1 MKKSIL
7 LATLCAA
14 AMFVGCEK
22 ENGGNAQLPVAKDG
36 TAYVAVKISSE
47 PGTKGTDEGF
57 EYGSVNEHA
66 VTSADFY
73 FYDEAGAYVA
83 QAKVWNGGKENEATP
98 DENIEYFGENVVML
112 KGLTEKTFPK
122 YVVTILNEP
131 ADFTPGTTLKEMEEQ
146 LVNGIKSG
154 ENFIMT
160 TTSYV
165 HGTDKTAN
173 GQPIYFANEVTSD
186 NFVKDPSAP
195 TVNPVVIYV
204 ERLAAKINLSI
215 DESVLTPVAG
225 TDYTYE
231 VKASVAGDP
240 NNNSSD
246 SSIGSETVRVRID
259 GWGLNAT
266 AKQSHMVKNIDCTWG
281 ANTTTFPWNSWNETE
296 NFRSLWGKGNAYDK
310 DYDANGTYGTYLN
323 YNKLSAMTATIGS
336 DLYCAEN
343 TNTAAKITGHMST
356 APTSVLLAATVLT
369 KEVTKVDG
377 QPDVVNWVEGDLIR
391 YSGLLFNAADF
402 KAYALKNLS
411 TLDKL
416 NYYRKTVTETT
427 VSYAQVGVDDIEVVL
442 YTEGNNN
449 KVKLALT
456 DAAKTGEWV
465 KKGATP
471 DVDAVVDINL
481 LTADLNGFAGNGFK
495 GGKMYYNIP
504 IEHLYESDAL
514 AEGNYGVVRNHY
526 YKLLVNKIAK
536 LGSGVWNPDSEELPI
551 IPEEPDDEYYQVG
564 VQINILSWRVV
575 SQNVEL

>member
-83 QAKVWNGGKENEATP
+83 QAKVWNGGKENETTP

-173 GQPIYFANEVTSD
+173 GQPTYFANEVTAD

-240 NNNSSD
+240 NDNGSD
-246 SSIGSETVRVRID
+246 PSIGSETVRVRID

-281 ANTTTFPWNSWNETE
+281 ENATTFPWNSWNEPT

-369 KEVTKVDG
+369 KNED
-377 QPDVVNWVEGDLIR
+377 NWVEGDLIR

-442 YTEGNNN
+442 FTEGNNN

-471 DVDAVVDINL
+471 DADAVVDINL
-481 LTADLNGFAGNGFK
+481 LTADLDGFAGNGFK

>member
-7 LATLCAA
+7 FATLCAA
-14 AMFVGCEK
+14 AMFMGCEK
-22 ENGGNAQLPVAKDG
+22 ENGGKVQLPVTKDG
-36 TAYVAVKISSE
+36 TAYVAVKIASE

-57 EYGSVNEHA
+57 EYGSADEHA

-73 FYDEAGAYVA
+73 FYDAAGAYVS
-83 QAKVWNGGKENEATP
+83 QAKVWNGGTENGTNP
-98 DENIEYFGENVVML
+98 DENIEYFGTNVVML
-112 KGLTEKTFPK
+112 KGLTENTFPK

-165 HGTDKTAN
+165 HDANTTAN
-173 GQPIYFANEVTSD
+173 GQPVYFANEVTTD

-195 TVNPVVIYV
+195 TLNPVVIYV

-215 DESVLTPVAG
+215 DETRLIPVAG
-225 TDYTYE
+225 EEYTYE
-231 VKASVAGDP
+231 LTTSVAGNP
-240 NNNSSD
+240 NEGTE
-246 SSIGSETVRVRID
+246 IGAETVRVRID

-266 AKQSHMVKNIDCTWG
+266 AKQSHMVKNIDCAW
-281 ANTTTFPWNSWNETE
+281 AFPWTWNEPA

-323 YNKLSAMTATIGS
+323 YNTLSAMNATIGS

-343 TNTAAKITGHMST
+343 TNTAARITNHMST

-369 KEVTKVDG
+369 KDG
-377 QPDVVNWVEGDLIR
+377 GNWVEGDLIR
-391 YSGLLFNAADF
+391 YSGLLFNAKDF
-402 KAYALKNLS
+402 KAYVLNNLN

-416 NYYRKTVTETT
+416 NYYRKTVTETNI
-427 VSYAQVGVDDIEVVL
+427 SYSQVGVDDIEVVL
-442 YTEGNNN
+442 VTEGNNN

-456 DAAKTGEWV
+456 ADAKTGEWV

-471 DVDAVVDINL
+471 DGDVVVDINL
-481 LTADLNGFAGNGFK
+481 LTTDLDSFTGNGYK
-495 GGKMYYNIP
+495 GGKMFYNIP
-504 IEHLYESDAL
+504 IEHLYDSANLE
-514 AEGNYGVVRNHY
+514 EGNYGVVRNHY

-536 LGSGVWNPDSEELPI
+536 LGNGVWNPDGNELPI

-575 SQNVEL
+575 SQDVEL